1 MIENVRVIN
10 DNLVDVTIPVT
21 DKFNSVQIVDIKGLG
36 PVKAEIN
43 AAKRGQ
49 GVGSAFSS
57 SRLGNRNLVFSI
69 QLHKRDMEGTRR
81 QVYLYFP
88 VGERVQMRFKSGDQ
102 LYQIYG
108 YVESVEPEIFT
119 KYPSMQV
126 SVICTDPLF
135 KMYPSNNSVLLAE
148 NEQGSMISYQ
158 GRVNSGVNIEI
169 HIKPWLMQ
177 PDLSGRITV
186 SQWEGSTLTRELSF
200 EDFDILRLTGGKT
213 RFGDVIKIST
223 VEGKKTATLTRDGK
237 TYNIMPAIKNN
248 QGYFLAQNQWP
259 LLRVRRYPYF
269 RYSSNRWELSQLAVT
284 IKWDDLVEGL

>member
-10 DNLVDVTIPVT
+10 DNQVDTTIPVT
-21 DKFNSVQIVDIKGLG
+21 SKFNTVQIVDIKGLG
-36 PVKAEIN
+36 PIKAEITSS
-43 AAKRGQ
+43 KRSQ
-49 GVGSAFSS
+49 GAGSAFSS

-69 QLHKRDMEGTRR
+69 QLHGKDMESTRR

-88 VGERVQMRFKSGDQ
+88 VGEQIQMQFKSGEQ

-135 KMYPSNNSVLLAE
+135 KMYPSNNSVLLAG
-148 NEQGSMISYQ
+148 NAQGSLINYQ
-158 GRVNSGVNIEI
+158 GRVDAGVNIEI
-169 HIKPWLMQ
+169 QIKPWLMQ
-177 PDLSGRITV
+177 PDLSGRITI
-186 SQWEGSTLTRELSF
+186 SQFEGTTKTRELSF

-223 VEGKKTATLTRDGK
+223 VEGKKSATLTRGST

-248 QGYFLAQNQWP
+248 QGYFLAYNQWP

-269 RYSSNRWELSQLAVT
+269 RYSSNRWDLSQLAVT